1 MNIDD
6 LELKSKNDKFLCDET
21 SSSSSSFTLTSPD
34 ICTTRTRRTFDK
46 LPGHSME
53 KGDHEDL
60 SSFRREIQDGNCR
73 RETLLDQLCDAIVE
87 SKPVKRISPQVQN
100 GVVHSKH
107 DKMNGKV
114 NSGGGLDQA
123 KKSNLLAV
131 LKNIDD
137 ES

>member
-1 MNIDD
+1 
-6 LELKSKNDKFLCDET
+6 
-21 SSSSSSFTLTSPD
+21 
-34 ICTTRTRRTFDK
+34 
-46 LPGHSME
+46 ME

-60 SSFRREIQDGNCR
+60 SSFRREIQDGNYR

-87 SKPVKRISPQVQN
+87 SKPVQRISPQVQN
-100 GVVHSKH
+100 GVVNSKH

-114 NSGGGLDQA
+114 NNGGGLDPA